1 MKHFWTTAAVA
12 ALCAL
17 TAQAWAA
24 PHRHHPKHAKAAA
37 AHHVRGAHLR
47 SAHLRGAKAART
59 SRAASAIRNE
69 GAASAKVG
77 KGDTLIGLSR
87 KTGVSVE
94 ELAKLNHLQKPYH
107 LRLGSR
113 LKLPSRRYY
122 TVKSGDTLYSLARRF
137 GVSEAELSDFNSMA
151 HGKHIRAGQKLYLPG
166 QAEDTTAP
174 APSVRP
180 PRPRPTA
187 IRPGVAPEIQPETGQ
202 PSQPG
207 PSYPPQPEISPAPLG
222 PSSSAPP
229 SSTPGQP
236 FELTPERRPPA
247 PVTAPI
253 APPLQTPGRPI
264 IQTSPTPSAADVVA
278 AGRGKFSW
286 PLEGRLISGFGP
298 KADGQRNDGLNI
310 AGAAGDPV
318 HASADGEVVYAGDQ
332 VPSFGNLVLIKH
344 TGGWVTAY
352 AHMGSITVKNRDQ
365 VSKGQQIGVVGQ
377 TGAVSAP
384 QLHFEI
390 RYAGSPKDK
399 AVPIDPM
406 LLLQAQP

>member
-24 PHRHHPKHAKAAA
+24 PHRHHPKHAKPTA
-37 AHHVRGAHLR
+37 AH
-47 SAHLRGAKAART
+47 HLRGAKA
-59 SRAASAIRNE
+59 SRAARASHASRASRSGSAIKNE
-69 GAASAKVG
+69 GGASARVG

-113 LKLPSRRYY
+113 IKLPSRRYY
-122 TVKSGDTLYSLARRF
+122 TVKSGETLYSLARRF
-137 GVSEAELSDFNSMA
+137 GVSEAELSDFNKVA
-151 HGKHIRAGQKLYLPG
+151 HGKHIRTGQKLYLPG
-166 QAEDTTAP
+166 QAEDATVPAAP
-174 APSVRP
+174 ARP
-180 PRPRPTA
+180 LRPRSAP
-187 IRPGVAPEIQPETGQ
+187 IRPGVAPETEPSPEAEQPAQ
-202 PSQPG
+202 PS
-207 PSYPPQPEISPAPLG
+207 PSYPPQPETAPVA
-222 PSSSAPP
+222 PSSSAPSSSFP
-229 SSTPGQP
+229 SQP
-236 FELTPERRPPA
+236 FELAPERRPPP
-247 PVTAPI
+247 PVTTPV
-253 APPLQTPGRPI
+253 APPIQTPGRPI
-264 IQTSPTPSAADVVA
+264 IQTAPAPSASDVVA

-286 PLEGRLISGFGP
+286 PVEGRLISGFGP
-298 KADGQRNDGLNI
+298 KSDGQRNDGVNI
-310 AGAAGDPV
+310 AGSVGDAV

-344 TGGWVTAY
+344 AGGWVTAY
-352 AHMGSITVKNRDQ
+352 AHMSSITVKNRDQ
-365 VSKGQQIGVVGQ
+365 VSKGQQIGLIGQ
-377 TGAVSAP
+377 TGSVSAP

>member
-24 PHRHHPKHAKAAA
+24 PHRHHPKHAKPAA
-37 AHHVRGAHLR
+37 AH
-47 SAHLRGAKAART
+47 HLRGAKASRAGRAHSHT
-59 SRAASAIRNE
+59 SRASRSASAIKTE
-69 GAASAKVG
+69 GGASAKVG

-87 KTGVSVE
+87 RSGVSVE
-94 ELAKLNHLQKPYH
+94 ELARLNHLQKPYH

-113 LKLPSRRYY
+113 VKLPSRRYY

-137 GVSEAELSDFNSMA
+137 GVGEGELSDFNNVA

-166 QAEDTTAP
+166 QAEDATVPAAP
-174 APSVRP
+174 ARP
-180 PRPRPTA
+180 LRPRTVP
-187 IRPGVAPEIQPETGQ
+187 IRPGVAPETEPAPAAEQPAQ
-202 PSQPG
+202 PS
-207 PSYPPQPEISPAPLG
+207 PSYPPPTVTAPAA

-229 SSTPGQP
+229 SSFPSQP
-236 FELTPERRPPA
+236 FELTPAPRPPVA
-247 PVTAPI
+247 V
-253 APPLQTPGRPI
+253 APPIQTPGRPI
-264 IQTSPTPSAADVVA
+264 IQTAPAPSASDVIA

-286 PLEGRLISGFGP
+286 PVEGRLISGFGP
-298 KADGQRNDGLNI
+298 KSDGQRNDGVNI
-310 AGAAGDPV
+310 AGSVGDAV

-344 TGGWVTAY
+344 IGGWVTAY
-352 AHMGSITVKNRDQ
+352 AHMSSITVKNRDQ
-365 VSKGQQIGVVGQ
+365 VSKGQQIGLIGQ
-377 TGAVSAP
+377 TGSVSAP

-406 LLLQAQP
+406 LLLQAQQ